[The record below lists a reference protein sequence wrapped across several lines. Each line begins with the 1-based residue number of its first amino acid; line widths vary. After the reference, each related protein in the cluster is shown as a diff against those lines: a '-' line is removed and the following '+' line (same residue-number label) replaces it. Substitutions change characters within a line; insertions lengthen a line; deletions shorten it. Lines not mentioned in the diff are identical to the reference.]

1 MLHATTPPGQ
11 TRAAF
16 RAGLASGK
24 LLRFPGAFNPL
35 SAMLI
40 ARHGFEGV
48 YISGAV
54 ISADLGLPD
63 IGLTTLSEV
72 AGRAQQI
79 ARVTSLPAL
88 VDADTGFGEPM
99 NAARTVQVLEDAGAA
114 GLHIEDQVNPKRCG
128 HLDGKDVVDR
138 DVAVRRIKAAVAARR
153 DPSFVIA
160 ARTDAAAL
168 HGIDDAIDRAKAYA
182 EAGADLIFP
191 EAMTGEA
198 DFERFR
204 AAIDVPILANMTE
217 FGKSKLLD
225 ARTLE
230 NLGVNVVI
238 YPVTLLRL
246 AMHAA
251 DTGLTEIAAA
261 APRKGCSTRCS
272 TAVSFM
278 TCSTTRP
285 TTPSTPVSTT
295 SRSRRAPQCLLRKLR
310 SARGWPASTPT
321 PPRSRWSTPSRTPSP
336 TGATRS
342 RNWPAAAASRRWPT
356 CSGTANCPLRPSS
369 TPRTA
374 WSGPSASS
382 TPSSPPPSSA
392 CRRPHIRWTPCAP
405 PSACSAPATRPRTT
419 TPPPRSRP
427 RPCGCSPSC
436 PRWSPWTSGAG
447 AGSGRSGRG
456 MTWASPPTSCT

>member
-1 MLHATTPPGQ
+1 MLHDTASAADK
-11 TRAAF
+11 RAAF

-24 LLRFPGAFNPL
+24 LLRFPGAFSPL

-79 ARVTSLPAL
+79 ARVTALPAL

-99 NAARTVQVLEDAGAA
+99 NAARTVQLLEDAGVA

-138 DVAVRRIKAAVAARR
+138 DTAVKRIKAAAAARR
-153 DPSFVIA
+153 DPAFVIA
-160 ARTDAAAL
+160 ARTDAAAVNGL
-168 HGIDDAIDRAKAYA
+168 DDAIDRARAYA

-198 DFERFR
+198 DFERLR
-204 AAIDVPILANMTE
+204 AAVDVPIMANMTE
-217 FGKSKLLD
+217 FGKSPLLA

-251 DTGLTEIAAA
+251 DAGLAAID
-261 APRKGCSTRCS
+261 GLGTQEGLLGQ
-272 TAVSFM
+272 M
-278 TCSTTRP
+278 QH
-285 TTPSTPVSTT
+285 
-295 SRSRRAPQCLLRKLR
+295 RRDLYDLLDYQAYNTFDASVFNFKL
-310 SARGWPASTPT
+310 
-321 PPRSRWSTPSRTPSP
+321 
-336 TGATRS
+336 
-342 RNWPAAAASRRWPT
+342 
-356 CSGTANCPLRPSS
+356 
-369 TPRTA
+369 
-374 WSGPSASS
+374 
-382 TPSSPPPSSA
+382 
-392 CRRPHIRWTPCAP
+392 
-405 PSACSAPATRPRTT
+405 
-419 TPPPRSRP
+419 
-427 RPCGCSPSC
+427 
-436 PRWSPWTSGAG
+436 
-447 AGSGRSGRG
+447 
-456 MTWASPPTSCT
+456 